1 MAARD
6 VTFADLGRDPSE
18 VARGLVA
25 WQRGDRTEAVAAT
38 LAAIGRE
45 LHGRAHPLW
54 VWTDATD
61 GGDVVW
67 VLPVTAA
74 QAARF
79 APRAPAALLRDAIA
93 AGVDTGAI
101 PEGIRLLDWHG
112 WTALEMPGADGE
124 LSALA
129 LAERHPDAARVR
141 TPALPPG
148 ALGAP
153 REIALPPRA
162 ADGRGLAGLA
172 HRLGAHPV
180 DVALILAEHGQPLG
194 LADYPDEMADNLR
207 AWGLAGA
214 PAPEAPSAGPPTIA
228 DDPCP
233 RRRHA
238 RRVLQRL
245 LRMGKVGTGYHTAVD
260 HLYRGAPA
268 DQRHEAMDVGEALIR
283 AGLLGEKPSVGQRHV
298 YLRRDALPRIH
309 ALIERAETD
318 DPVLAALWTA
328 PPPRDGGGDGAE
340 G

>member
-6 VTFADLGRDPSE
+6 VTFADLGRDPAE
-18 VARGLVA
+18 VARGLLA
-25 WQRGDRTEAVAAT
+25 WERGDRAEAVALT
-38 LAAIGRE
+38 LAAVARE
-45 LHGRAHPLW
+45 LHARSHPLW
-54 VWTDATD
+54 VWTGEGD

-67 VLPVTAA
+67 VLPVTVH

-79 APRAPAALLRDAIA
+79 APRGPVAVLVDAIA
-93 AGVDTGAI
+93 AGVDAGAI
-101 PEGIRLLDWHG
+101 PEGIRLLDWQG
-112 WTALEMPGADGE
+112 WAALEMPGADGE

-129 LAERHPDAARVR
+129 LAERHPHASGVR
-141 TPALPPG
+141 TPALP
-148 ALGAP
+148 AEVLGAP
-153 REIALPPRA
+153 PEVPLEPLA
-162 ADGRGLAGLA
+162 ASGPGLAGLA
-172 HRLGAHPV
+172 HRVGAHPV
-180 DVALILAEHGQPLG
+180 EVALTLAEHGQPLG
-194 LADYPDEMADNLR
+194 LPDYPDEMADNLR
-207 AWGLAGA
+207 TWGLSAA
-214 PAPEAPSAGPPTIA
+214 PAEPAVPGGPPTIA
-228 DDPCP
+228 EDPCH

-268 DQRHEAMDVGEALIR
+268 DQRHEAMEVGEALIR

-318 DPVLAALWTA
+318 DAGLEALWTA
-328 PPPRDGGGDGAE
+328 PPPGDGAA